1 MAFAI
6 EKEERFA
13 AYNAQMCLR
22 HARQVRKEIH
32 DKFVSPS
39 YPRSFRYFRKQSSL
53 HVPYHSLTRHH

>member
-1 MAFAI
+1 MSFAI

-32 DKFVSPS
+32 DKFVSP
-39 YPRSFRYFRKQSSL
+39 
-53 HVPYHSLTRHH
+53 VPSTLFPQTILTSTSMITLLQVMPN